1 MDRIDPLF
9 FVNCS
14 RISIKEETRI
24 KATTDEAST
33 WEDEH
38 RDPMG
43 IICLFTAVRLLIN
56 ELAPAPN
63 FISNIFFLAI
73 AMSHFGYIKTIS
85 TYNDLGRVLEDI
97 ERHLEWLQGDGS
109 WMGVSLTMYLLRPFI
124 QVSARALYNHGR
136 KRPLDKSRRVFLLN
150 LMHGWELIK
159 ESSLSKIKSVPD
171 SSHTKPGW

>member
-14 RISIKEETRI
+14 RISIKDETRI

-43 IICLFTAVRLLIN
+43 TVFFYRCGRLLIK

-63 FISNIFFLAI
+63 FISNVFFLAI
-73 AMSHFGYIKTIS
+73 AMCHFGYIKTIS
-85 TYNDLGRVLEDI
+85 TYNDLGRALEDI

-109 WMGVSLTMYLLRPFI
+109 WMGVSLSM
-124 QVSARALYNHGR
+124 
-136 KRPLDKSRRVFLLN
+136 
-150 LMHGWELIK
+150 
-159 ESSLSKIKSVPD
+159 
-171 SSHTKPGW
+171 